1 MQKITIHTD
10 GGARSNPGP
19 AGIGVVIQNESGEV
33 IGEVSRFIGS
43 QTNNY
48 AEYEALIQGLLAVR
62 EMFSGKTDDIEMSVV
77 MDSELVVKQCQG
89 LYKIKEPTLKE
100 QWGRV
105 QAIRAEFFPHIT
117 FTHVRRE
124 HNAHADKLV
133 NAAVDA
139 ALGKA

>member
-1 MQKITIHTD
+1 MQKITIYTD

-19 AGIGVVIQNESGEV
+19 AGIGVVIQNESKEV
-33 IGEVSRFIGS
+33 IGEISKFIGS
-43 QTNNY
+43 KTNNF
-48 AEYEALIQGLLAVR
+48 AEYEALIQGLLWVQEKFA
-62 EMFSGKTDDIEMSVV
+62 GKTDDIELSVM

-105 QAIRAEFFPHIT
+105 QAIRSEFFPHLT
-117 FTHVRRE
+117 FTHVRRKF
-124 HNAHADKLV
+124 NAHADKLV

>member
-10 GGARSNPGP
+10 GGARQNPGP
-19 AGIGVVIQNESGEV
+19 AGIGVVIQDENEKV
-33 IGEVSRFIGS
+33 IGEISKFIGS
-43 QTNNY
+43 QTNNF
-48 AEYEALIQGLLAVR
+48 AEYEALIQGLLKVQ
-62 EMFSGKTDDIEMSVV
+62 EMFAGHTDDIDMRVV

-105 QAIRAEFFPHIT
+105 QAIRAEFYPHLT

-124 HNAHADKLV
+124 FNAHADKLV

-139 ALGKA
+139 YLKKA

>member
-33 IGEVSRFIGS
+33 IGEISKFIGN
-43 QTNNY
+43 QTNNF
-48 AEYEALIQGLLAVR
+48 AEYEALIQGMLRVQ
-62 EMFSGKTDDIEMSVV
+62 EMFAGKTDDLQLGVF
-77 MDSELVVKQCQG
+77 MDSELVIKQCQG
-89 LYKIKEPTLKE
+89 LYKVKEPTLKE
-100 QWGRV
+100 KWERV

-139 ALGKA
+139 VLRKA

>member
-10 GGARSNPGP
+10 GGARQNHGP
-19 AGIGVVIQNESGEV
+19 AGIGVVIQNDSGEE
-33 IGEVSRFIGS
+33 IGAISKFIGN
-43 QTNNY
+43 QTNNF
-48 AEYEALIQGLLAVR
+48 AEYEALIQGLLRVQ
-62 EMFSGKTDDIEMSVV
+62 EMFPGKTDDIDMNVV

-100 QWGRV
+100 KWGRV
-105 QAIRAEFFPHIT
+105 QAIRSEFYPHIT

-124 HNAHADKLV
+124 FNKRADELV

-139 ALGKA
+139 ALKKV

>member
-1 MQKITIHTD
+1 MIQD
-10 GGARSNPGP
+10 E
-19 AGIGVVIQNESGEV
+19 AGKV
-33 IGEVSRFIGS
+33 IGEISKYIGL

-48 AEYEALIQGLLAVR
+48 AEYEALIEGMLKVQ
-62 EMFSGKTDDIEMSVV
+62 EMFTGKTDDLELAVV

-100 QWGRV
+100 KWGRV
-105 QAIRAEFFPHIT
+105 QAIRSEFFPHIT

-133 NAAVDA
+133 NEAVDK
-139 ALGKA
+139 ALGIN

>member
-33 IGEVSRFIGS
+33 IGEISKFIGN
-43 QTNNY
+43 QTNNF
-48 AEYEALIQGLLAVR
+48 AEYEALIQGMLRVQ
-62 EMFSGKTDDIEMSVV
+62 EMFQGYTDDLQLGVF
-77 MDSELVVKQCQG
+77 MDSELVIKQCQG
-89 LYKIKEPTLKE
+89 LYKVKEPTLKE
-100 QWGRV
+100 KWERV

-139 ALGKA
+139 VLRKA

>member
-10 GGARSNPGP
+10 GGARNNPGP
-19 AGIGVVIQNESGEV
+19 AGIGVVIQNEEGKV
-33 IGEVSRFIGS
+33 IGEISRFIGN
-43 QTNNY
+43 QTNNF
-48 AEYEALIQGLLAVR
+48 AEYEALIQGLLMAQ
-62 EMFSGKTDDIEMSVV
+62 EMFVGKTDDMEVEVM

-89 LYKIKEPTLKE
+89 IYKVKEPTLKE
-100 QWGRV
+100 KCGRV
-105 QAIRAEFFPHIT
+105 RAIRNEFFPRLT

-139 ALGKA
+139 FLKRA

>member
-1 MQKITIHTD
+1 MEKITIHTD

-33 IGEVSRFIGS
+33 IGEISKFIGN
-43 QTNNY
+43 QTNNF
-48 AEYEALIQGLLAVR
+48 AEYEALIQGMLRVQ
-62 EMFSGKTDDIEMSVV
+62 EMFAGKTDDLELSVV

-89 LYKIKEPTLKE
+89 LYKVKEPTLKE
-100 QWGRV
+100 KWERV

-139 ALGKA
+139 VLRKA